1 MAVRP
6 INLINLQNVTEIK
19 RLCRNTRAHDLLI
32 NTGMAE
38 EIYDEEEE
46 EACFARF
53 VRFRLERVLYTYCR
67 VRVQFT

>member
-1 MAVRP
+1 MWRKLKDYVV
-6 INLINLQNVTEIK
+6 IHVLSTH
-19 RLCRNTRAHDLLI
+19 HDPLI

-46 EACFARF
+46 EACLARF